1 MFNSTILD
9 VAIGM
14 IFIYLLLS
22 LMCSSAREIFELMLK
37 KRSVDLERGIRELLA
52 PGSNSGTDDVVQKLY
67 NHPLVNSLFGGKYEE
82 SRIENWFKR
91 KFMRTR
97 LPSYIPARTFALA
110 MMDLVLPGTAA
121 PAATVGATTAK
132 ARPSGTAGAT
142 PSSSQFEVKLDA
154 PPSAPLPA
162 TDTDSPLN
170 PLRNAVLGSTLLT
183 QHAKDALI
191 PLIDAAGSDVVKAR
205 ENIEGWFNSSMDRVS
220 SWYKRRTQVIILILG
235 VFVAIAVNA
244 DSIVIVKKLS
254 TDKGLRETLVA
265 AAIDDAKARNTNNSG
280 NVNNSNANNNSET
293 GGESNSNQSGSSTET
308 VSNTNSNVGANTN
321 SEANTNRSNTNRN
334 ANANTNS
341 NSSSNT
347 GADTN
352 SNSVPLRPP
361 PECADDSDSNECK
374 LEKKLQTI
382 CKDIGRDSPRCR
394 YIADQERLKQLG
406 LPIGWESQGEKFPGL
421 SLSLW
426 GKPLQYHG
434 LGWLL
439 TAFAISL
446 GAPFW
451 FDLLNKFIVIRSA
464 VKPHEKSPEEE
475 SKD

>member
-14 IFIYLLLS
+14 IFVYLLLS
-22 LMCSSAREIFELMLK
+22 LMCSAAREIIELLLK

-52 PGSNSGTDDVVQKLY
+52 PGSESGADDVVRKLY
-67 NHPLVNSLFGGKYEE
+67 NHPLVNSLYGGKYEE

-91 KFMRTR
+91 KFMRTA

-110 MMDLVLPGTAA
+110 MMDLILPGSAAGPGAAAASGAA
-121 PAATVGATTAK
+121 PPAGTASGA
-132 ARPSGTAGAT
+132 AGAT
-142 PSSSQFEVKLDA
+142 PSSSSFEVKLDA
-154 PPSAPLPA
+154 PPPPPLPA
-162 TDTDSPLN
+162 TDPNSPLN
-170 PLRNAVLGSTLLT
+170 RLRKAVGESALLT
-183 QHAKDALI
+183 KHAKDALI
-191 PLIDAAGSDVVKAR
+191 PLIDAAGSDVAKAR

-244 DSIVIVKKLS
+244 DSIAIVKKLS
-254 TDKGLRETLVA
+254 TDKALRETLVA
-265 AAIDDAKARNTNNSG
+265 AAIEDAKARNTNN
-280 NVNNSNANNNSET
+280 NSNANNDSET
-293 GGESNSNQSGSSTET
+293 GAESNSNQSGGGTET
-308 VSNTNSNVGANTN
+308 GSNTNSNAGANTN
-321 SEANTNRSNTNRN
+321 SAANTNRSNTNRN
-334 ANANTNS
+334 ANSNTNS
-341 NSSSNT
+341 NSNSNT
-347 GADTN
+347 GANIN
-352 SNSVPLRPP
+352 SNSVPVRPP

-421 SLSLW
+421 SLSMW
-426 GKPLQYHG
+426 GKPLQDHG
-434 LGWLL
+434 IGWLL